1 MNESN
6 IEIVF
11 EPTKANSTRGT
22 LIVKGPDGILH
33 SDVIDIAKDK
43 QRTAF
48 LNKLQECCPA
58 VDIDQTRKLVLAQV
72 DQILQQENESD
83 AQQATDMEVTRIAR
97 PHLFHEPEVSGL
109 LVPVVRVSNGEPKGC
124 WSLCVQWADGK
135 KECRDLEQYITLP
148 DSGRIWLAPKPV
160 TPAITMSVGW
170 SSDGQKRWLSGYEP
184 SADDI
189 IKNLTEALNYY
200 LEFPT
205 EEATGDLATLSL
217 WVILTYVYPA
227 WPAVPYLSIGGPLG
241 SGKSRVFDVLS
252 KLVYRPL
259 MTSNMTAPCLF
270 RTLDA
275 QGGTL
280 LLDEAERLRERSSE
294 AGEIRSI
301 LLAGYKAGGKA
312 HRMEKRGDSFQ
323 SVAFNVYGPKAI
335 AGISELPPALAS
347 RCICLTMFK
356 ASASSPKPARR
367 IDENPDR
374 WKTLTDD
381 LHSFALVAGRHIVS
395 LAQKPVLC
403 SGLSGREME
412 VWQPILALA
421 KLVQEAGA
429 LGLVDLVQS
438 HAKSC
443 AVKAKQDTV
452 PEQDE
457 MLLRSLRELLDGESG
472 GVTAGRVLEK
482 AKEQE
487 VSLFGFMSARGVGAV
502 LKRYGIRSHAI
513 GGRRL
518 FRPSEAKL
526 LAIQN
531 SYGVD
536 LGLNVIESPEKV
548 AACAN

>member
-11 EPTKANSTRGT
+11 EQTKPGSTKGT
-22 LIVKGPDGILH
+22 LMVKGADGVLH
-33 SDVIDIAKDK
+33 SDVIDMAKDK
-43 QRTAF
+43 ARTAF
-48 LNKLQECCPA
+48 LDKLQECCPTI
-58 VDIDQTRKLVLAQV
+58 DIDQARKLVLTEVGQV
-72 DQILQQENESD
+72 LQQEKTSD
-83 AQQATDMEVTRIAR
+83 AHQTTDLEVTRIAR

-124 WSLCVQWADGK
+124 WSLCVKWADCK
-135 KECRDLEQYITLP
+135 TECRDLEQHLNLP
-148 DSGRIWLAPKPV
+148 DGGRIWLAPKPV
-160 TPAITMSVGW
+160 TPAITMPVGW
-170 SSDGQKRWLSGYEP
+170 SSDGRKRWLSGYKP
-184 SADDI
+184 SADNI
-189 IKNLTEALNYY
+189 IKDLTEALNYY

-205 EEATGDLATLSL
+205 EEAPGHLATLSL
-217 WVILTYVYPA
+217 WVMLTYVYPA
-227 WPAVPYLSIGGPLG
+227 WPAIPYLSIGGPLG
-241 SGKSRVFDVLS
+241 SGKSRVFDVVS

-259 MTSNMTAPCLF
+259 LTSNMTAPCLF

-301 LLAGYKAGGKA
+301 LLAGYKAEGKT

-381 LHSFALVAGRHIVS
+381 LHSFALVAGTHIVS

-429 LGLVDLVQS
+429 LGLVDLVQN

-452 PEQDE
+452 PESDE
-457 MLLRSLRELLDGESG
+457 IILRSLRGLLDSESG

-487 VSLFGFMSARGVGAV
+487 ASLFSLMSARGVGAV
-502 LKRYGIRSHAI
+502 LKRYGIRSHPI

-518 FRPSEAKL
+518 FRPLETKL

-548 AACAN
+548 AECAN